1 MFTAETRPPVT
12 DPPVIYVLKSGNR
25 YLYKTLGMNKYN
37 LLTTYQSIA
46 MTINHAWSTSTSRVL
61 VLRIAK
67 PLVTTS

>member
-1 MFTAETRPPVT
+1 MFTAKTRPPVT
-12 DPPVIYVLKSGNR
+12 EPPVVYVLKSGNR
-25 YLYKTLGMNKYN
+25 YLYRTLGINKYS
-37 LLTTYQSIA
+37 LSTYQSIT